1 MYGNKRHFMQ
11 EGLQV
16 LANSKIAIAALALA
30 LSCAPA
36 FAQGDPPSDP
46 PAAPGSAGP
55 GGMHRGGPGRDGG
68 GWGRGDDGRGWG
80 RRDGNGDGFGR
91 GRGLRMRGRRGMGGR
106 GFMLDRVLS
115 DPAIR
120 EQLGV
125 SADQA
130 AKIRQQEAD
139 FRKTAI
145 RSRADLEVKRIDL
158 REMMTADK
166 PDRTAIDAKLQEIS
180 TSRLAFE
187 KSAVNYRLNSRD
199 ALTPEQRQKLRDLMR
214 NRYGRDGGSGDRS
227 PRSGRPGGRRGTAP
241 PVNQSGPAPAP
252 TGL

>member
-1 MYGNKRHFMQ
+1 
-11 EGLQV
+11 V
-16 LANSKIAIAALALA
+16 LANSKIAIAALAFA

-80 RRDGNGDGFGR
+80 RRDGDGDGFGG
-91 GRGLRMRGRRGMGGR
+91 GRGMGMRGRRGMGGR
-106 GFMLDRVLS
+106 EFMIGRVLS

-125 SADQA
+125 STDQA

-145 RSRADLEVKRIDL
+145 RSRAELEIKRIDL
-158 REMMTADK
+158 REMMAADK
-166 PDRTAIDAKLQEIS
+166 PDRATIDAKLQEIS
-180 TSRLAFE
+180 TSRLVME
-187 KSAVNYRLNSRD
+187 KSAVNFRLNSRD
-199 ALTPEQRQKLRDLMR
+199 TLTPEQRQKLRDLMR
-214 NRYGRDGGSGDRS
+214 NRWARDGGPGERG
-227 PRSGRPGGRRGTAP
+227 PREGRPGGRRGAAP
-241 PVNQSGPAPAP
+241 PANQSGPPPAP